1 MKAITSPITTLVIV
15 LVISCNYYSS
25 NNCNNNDDQHHYCY
39 YIFCLILTM
48 ALFSCLFVYLHLI
61 LSLYSS
67 NLIASLNLYISTT
80 SSSPPHFFFFPS
92 FLFFLISSPIRT
104 FPPLSIPTLSFPLRN
119 IPGGGVLLSANSS
132 TVGYRR
138 QGTVEKTLR
147 GRTIFQFKGEE
158 FIGRCNL

>member
-1 MKAITSPITTLVIV
+1 MKAISSPITTLVIV
-15 LVISCNYYSS
+15 LVISCNYYSF
-25 NNCNNNDDQHHYCY
+25 NNCDNNDDQHHYCY
-39 YIFCLILTM
+39 FCLILTM
-48 ALFSCLFVYLHLI
+48 ALFSCLFVYLHLT

-67 NLIASLNLYISTT
+67 NVIVSFNLYIFTT

-104 FPPLSIPTLSFPLRN
+104 FAPLSVPTLSFPSRN

-147 GRTIFQFKGEE
+147 GRTIFQFKGEKLK
-158 FIGRCNL
+158 GRCNL